1 MKKTRG
7 MTLIDMILTIVIVA
21 TAIPP
26 LLIAYTHLE
35 ERRLNLLPSSVA
47 THLAS
52 DTMEELVQGEA
63 FDDVVD
69 QATTVSAAPFSDYSY
84 DIVVDYVDLS
94 DLNTSVDPTVTNLK
108 RVKVT
113 VTYGPTP
120 EITASMT
127 TVVTNIEGG

>member
-1 MKKTRG
+1 MKNHRG

-26 LLIAYTHLE
+26 LLIAYARLE

-47 THLAS
+47 THLAT
-52 DTMEELVQGEA
+52 DTMEGLVEGEE

-69 QATTVSAAPFSDYSY
+69 QVATAYAAPFNDYTST
-84 DIVVDYVDLS
+84 VEVDYVDP
-94 DLNTSVDPTVTNLK
+94 LNLNISVDPVVTDIK

-113 VTYGPTP
+113 VMYTPTP
-120 EITASMT
+120 RISASMT
-127 TVVTNIEGG
+127 TVVTDAEGG